1 MKLNKKKNAIRNGI
15 WGYLSKLSNMFLPF
29 IFRTILIYYLGDKY
43 LGLNSLFTSILQV
56 LNLSELGV
64 GAAIVYSM
72 YKPIASNDKRKIN
85 SLLNLYKK
93 TYRIIGLFILV
104 VGGIFTPFIT
114 FFIKSGYP
122 SDINIYLV
130 YIGFLINTVIS
141 YELFGYRISLL
152 SAFQRN
158 DIESKINLIA
168 NLFLYLVSTILI
180 IIFKNYY
187 FYIIVL
193 NLSTI
198 LNNVLIYYSTKKYF
212 GDYYCEGKVSLS
224 EKKQIKNNV
233 LAIFCHKIGGTILN
247 SSDNIIISKFLGLT
261 ILAVYN
267 NYYYIM
273 NSVSNLIGVL
283 FVGLT
288 GGLGNSFETDS
299 IEKNREYFFK
309 ILFFNFYITLIC
321 TTCLACLYQD
331 FIKLWLGDKYLLQ
344 FSLMLLI
351 CIYFYVHTIRR
362 TIIVFRDAAGMWW
375 GNRFQPVVSAILN
388 LILNIILVRYIGLYG
403 IVISTIIAMV
413 IIDIPWET
421 IVFFKNKMKLSSLVY
436 FKKLILYSIILV
448 LNVSIALFI
457 SNFLNLGLIV
467 NLFIKLVI
475 SFCVSNILVIT
486 LFYKTSEFKYFKEMI
501 LNFINSKLK
510 KNI

>member
-187 FYIIVL
+187 
-193 NLSTI
+193 
-198 LNNVLIYYSTKKYF
+198 
-212 GDYYCEGKVSLS
+212 
-224 EKKQIKNNV
+224 
-233 LAIFCHKIGGTILN
+233 
-247 SSDNIIISKFLGLT
+247 
-261 ILAVYN
+261 
-267 NYYYIM
+267 
-273 NSVSNLIGVL
+273 
-283 FVGLT
+283 
-288 GGLGNSFETDS
+288 
-299 IEKNREYFFK
+299 
-309 ILFFNFYITLIC
+309 
-321 TTCLACLYQD
+321 
-331 FIKLWLGDKYLLQ
+331 
-344 FSLMLLI
+344 
-351 CIYFYVHTIRR
+351 
-362 TIIVFRDAAGMWW
+362 
-375 GNRFQPVVSAILN
+375 
-388 LILNIILVRYIGLYG
+388 
-403 IVISTIIAMV
+403 
-413 IIDIPWET
+413 
-421 IVFFKNKMKLSSLVY
+421 
-436 FKKLILYSIILV
+436 
-448 LNVSIALFI
+448 
-457 SNFLNLGLIV
+457 
-467 NLFIKLVI
+467 
-475 SFCVSNILVIT
+475 
-486 LFYKTSEFKYFKEMI
+486 
-501 LNFINSKLK
+501 
-510 KNI
+510 